1 MAINYNEIIE
11 NLKDEDVFHLLERLG
26 AEPIDKG
33 DFILCKTIC
42 HNPDP
47 KEASYKLYYYK
58 NSHIFYCYTEDGAQ
72 SRALVL
78 EVRPD
83 GECVA
88 RAVASPRRARA
99 CARVISSELPSWLS

>member
-11 NLKDEDVFHLLERLG
+11 NLKDEDVFRLLERLG

-47 KEASYKLYYYK
+47 KDASYKLYYYK
-58 NSHIFYCYTEDGAQ
+58 NSHIFYCYTEDGA
-72 SRALVL
+72 
-78 EVRPD
+78 
-83 GECVA
+83 
-88 RAVASPRRARA
+88 
-99 CARVISSELPSWLS
+99 